1 MSLEE
6 EVYHVLQ
13 QTNSRNPRRVSD
25 HQKNGLDENA
35 VTASRDKYGEN
46 KLYEKKK
53 KECFYD
59 FP

>member
-1 MSLEE
+1 MYYNKQIQEILEE
-6 EVYHVLQ
+6 F
-13 QTNSRNPRRVSD
+13 QTT
-25 HQKNGLDENA
+25 KNGLDENA